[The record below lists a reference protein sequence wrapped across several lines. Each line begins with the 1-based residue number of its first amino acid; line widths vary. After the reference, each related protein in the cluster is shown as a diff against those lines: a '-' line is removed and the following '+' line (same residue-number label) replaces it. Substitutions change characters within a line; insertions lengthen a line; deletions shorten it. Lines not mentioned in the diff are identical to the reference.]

1 MSISFNHSLK
11 TMTAAALLALPWS
24 GAAVA
29 ADYFAG
35 KTITVEVPSG
45 SGGTY
50 HVYCQIV
57 QNNLGRHI
65 PGNPT
70 MIIKNRPGAGGALS
84 ASYMGNVA
92 PKDGTHIAM
101 ISPGTITLPLMRKVD
116 FDARKFNFL
125 GSVAARSSAVWIW
138 HTKGIKNLKDLQTRP
153 VKLASSGYAAAG
165 SVFPRLINKVLHTK
179 IQLIYGYKGGGA
191 MNVSIERGET
201 EGRWNYRSG
210 FTGVRPGW
218 IKDRKIVPVLA
229 TGPRD
234 DALKGVPHMRD
245 MLKDGS
251 LEANMYDVIGM
262 NFEIGQAFYAPPGV
276 KPEVVAILR
285 TAFDKMI
292 ADPKTK
298 EMIEKRRI
306 ELSPKTATQ
315 IAAEL
320 KKGFAAATPDVIA
333 GLRGIYLKKKK

>member
-1 MSISFNHSLK
+1 MKNTAK
-11 TMTAAALLALPWS
+11 TLTAAALLAMAWPS
-24 GAAVA
+24 AVLA

-70 MIIKNRPGAGGALS
+70 MIIKNRPGAGGVVS
-84 ASYMGNVA
+84 ASYMANVA

-101 ISPGTITLPLMRKVD
+101 ISPGVITLPMVRNVKL
-116 FDARKFNFL
+116 DARKFNFL
-125 GSVAARSSAVWIW
+125 GSVAARSSAVWVW
-138 HTKGIKNLKDLQTRP
+138 HTKGVKNLADLKKTP
-153 VKLASSGYAAAG
+153 VKLASSGYGAAG
-165 SVFPRLINKVLHTK
+165 SVFPRLINKILGTK
-179 IQLIYGYKGGGA
+179 IKLIYGYKGGGA

-218 IKDRKIVPVLA
+218 IKDKKIVPVLA

-234 DALKGVPHMRD
+234 PELKGIPHMRD
-245 MLKDGS
+245 MLKDGT
-251 LEANMYDVIGM
+251 LHAKMYDVIGM
-262 NFEIGQAFYAPPGV
+262 NFEIGQAFYAPPGLDP
-276 KPEVVAILR
+276 KVVAILR

-298 EMIEKRRI
+298 AMIEKRRI
-306 ELSPKTATQ
+306 ELSPKTAKE
-315 IAAEL
+315 IEAEM
-320 KKGFAAATPDVIA
+320 KKGFAAATPDVVA
-333 GLRGIYLKKKK
+333 GLKDIYIKPKK

>member
-1 MSISFNHSLK
+1 
-11 TMTAAALLALPWS
+11 MTKKHNVFAAAAAWAAIIAFAGPAL
-24 GAAVA
+24 A

-70 MIIKNRPGAGGALS
+70 MIIKNRPGAGGAVS
-84 ASYMGNVA
+84 ATYMGNVA
-92 PKDGTHIAM
+92 PKDGTQIAM
-101 ISPGTITLPLMRKVD
+101 ISPGTITLPMMRKVK
-116 FDARKFNFL
+116 FDAQKFKFL
-125 GSVAARSSAVWIW
+125 GSVAARSSAVWVW
-138 HTKGIKNLKDLQTRP
+138 HTKGVKSLDDLKKTE

-165 SVFPRLINKVLHTK
+165 SVFPRLINKILGTEIK
-179 IQLIYGYKGGGA
+179 LIYGYKGGGA

-218 IKDRKIVPVLA
+218 IKDRKIIPVLA

-234 DALKGVPHMRD
+234 AELKGVPHMRD
-245 MLKDGS
+245 LLKDGS
-251 LEANMYDVIGM
+251 LEQKMYDVIGM
-262 NFEIGQAFYAPPGV
+262 NFEIGQAFYAPPGTPD
-276 KPEVVAILR
+276 KVVAILR
-285 TAFDKMI
+285 TAFDKML

-306 ELSPKTATQ
+306 EYSPKSATE
-315 IAAEL
+315 IAAEM
-320 KKGFAAATPDVIA
+320 KKGFAAVTPDVIK
-333 GLRGIYLKKKK
+333 GLRGIYLKKK